1 VRKAARQIRC
11 FDRGDGNILK
21 ENLYPDLA
29 TFVGVGGAIA
39 IMSALMLPWQ
49 TAVASTVLGGLMIV
63 GAGVD
68 ARTFLLPDVVTWG
81 ALGCGVIA
89 AAALHPSDQWYAIAA
104 AIGRAAGTALA
115 LVLVRWCY
123 ARLRMREGLGFGDVK
138 LAAAVGAWLPLEN
151 IPLCF
156 GLASGG
162 ALIAVMLARL
172 RGETVDASTKVP
184 FGAFL
189 CPALWLVFYGA
200 SLSS

>member
-1 VRKAARQIRC
+1 
-11 FDRGDGNILK
+11 
-21 ENLYPDLA
+21 
-29 TFVGVGGAIA
+29 
-39 IMSALMLPWQ
+39 MSVLILPWQ
-49 TAVASTVLGGLMIV
+49 TAVASIVLGGLMII

-68 ARTFLLPDVVTWG
+68 ARTFLLPNTVTWG

-89 AAALHPSDQWYAIAA
+89 AAALCPADQWYAIAA
-104 AIGRAAGTALA
+104 ASGRAAGTALSLA
-115 LVLVRWCY
+115 SVRWCY

-138 LAAAVGAWLPLEN
+138 LAAAVGAWLPLDR

-156 GLASGG
+156 ALASVA
-162 ALIAVMLARL
+162 ALVAVMLAHL
-172 RGETVDASTKVP
+172 RGDAVDASTKVP